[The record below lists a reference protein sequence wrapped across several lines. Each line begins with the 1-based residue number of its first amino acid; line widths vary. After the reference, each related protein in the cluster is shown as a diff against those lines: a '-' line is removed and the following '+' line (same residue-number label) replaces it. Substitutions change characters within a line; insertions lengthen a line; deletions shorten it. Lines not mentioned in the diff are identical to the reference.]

1 MISKIQLYHNAKES
15 YYAGDPIMCDD
26 AFDHL
31 ERELIKTNPE
41 ILLQVGAEVRGGKV
55 QLPIM
60 MGSLNQVHNQR
71 ELDNWN
77 RKFLGDRVLMEKLDG
92 NSVLVSYKDG
102 KFYESFSRGNGLLG
116 ANNSRHTVRM
126 RSIPKFIGIN
136 CLVRGELIIKKCDWL
151 TVKSIA
157 ESKTGKTFANS
168 RNFIAGFLNGSIGIA
183 EIYPYIDFVAFEIID
198 YVGSKSSMI
207 DTLASFNFKTP
218 KYIIAQNTAEYLPLQ
233 SLLKIMINDSPYE
246 LDGVVVEANIENR
259 PTVDADD
266 LNPTYAIKIKP
277 PSTSETTTVKSVEWN
292 CSKGGLLKPVVWF
305 EPVQIG
311 GVTISK
317 ASGYNAKNIFD
328 NGIGPGAIVTVTRQG
343 DVIPCVS
350 SVIAPVEPDP
360 VPHSTWDANGVELI
374 QMSGFERQRE
384 LKKLDY
390 FFNKLEVEF
399 IGPKNAEKLYDA
411 GVKNAVDVFNSSEQ
425 FFVQILGVN
434 GKKAW
439 NIFQEKI
446 SSVDPARL
454 FASLD
459 SFGRGIGE
467 RKLRALIDGVGI
479 EKFLNGSF
487 VKDDILALR
496 GFDTTSAEVIIE
508 NYKHAISQYT
518 LIQEFVSFNQTA
530 ERIVHSGHM
539 SGEIICATGFRFK
552 PDQLEMIISAGGVV
566 EDGVTSKTTI
576 LVTKDPSSSS
586 SKIKKARERGIK
598 IITPDE
604 FLSSF
609 KLC

>member
-1 MISKIQLYHNAKES
+1 MTSKIEFYQSAKES
-15 YYAGDPIMCDD
+15 YYAGNPIMSD
-26 AFDHL
+26 AEFDSL
-31 ERELIKTNPE
+31 ERELVKTNPE
-41 ILLQVGAEVRGGKV
+41 ILLQIGAEVRGGKV

-60 MGSLNQVHNQR
+60 MGSLNQVHDQR
-71 ELDNWN
+71 ELDIWN

-92 NSVLVSYKDG
+92 NSVLLSYKDG
-102 KFYESFSRGNGLLG
+102 KFHESFSRGNGILG

-126 RSIPKFIGIN
+126 SSIPKFVGID
-136 CLVRGELIIKKCDWL
+136 CLVRGELIIKKDDWL

-168 RNFIAGFLNGSIGIA
+168 RNFIAGFLNGSTGIV
-183 EIYPYIDFVAFEIID
+183 EIYPYIDFVAFEIIN
-198 YVGSKSSMI
+198 YNGSKSSMI
-207 DTLASFNFKTP
+207 ELLSSFNFKTP
-218 KYIIAQNTAEYLPLQ
+218 KYIIAQNTADYSLLQ
-233 SLLKIMINDSPYE
+233 SLLKIMIDESQYE

-266 LNPTYAIKIKP
+266 LNPTYTIKVKP
-277 PSTSETTTVKSVEWN
+277 PSTAETTTVKSVEWN
-292 CSKGGLLKPVVWF
+292 CSKGGLLKPVVLF

-317 ASGYNAKNIFD
+317 ASGYNAKNIFES
-328 NGIGPGAIVTVTRQG
+328 GIGPGAIVTITRQG

-360 VPHSTWDANGVELI
+360 VPHSKWDANGVELI
-374 QMSGFERQRE
+374 QLAGFERQRD

-411 GVKNAVDVFNSSEQ
+411 GVKTAVDVFNSSENI
-425 FFVQILGVN
+425 FAQILGVN

-439 NIFQEKI
+439 TIFQEKI

-479 EKFLNGSF
+479 EKFLTGNF
-487 VKDDILALR
+487 VKDDILSLR
-496 GFDTTSAEVIIE
+496 GFDTTTSEVIIE

-518 LIQEFVSFNQTA
+518 LIQEFVSFNQNKSQSEST
-530 ERIVHSGHM
+530 GQL
-539 SGEIICATGFRFK
+539 SGEVICATGFRFK
-552 PDQLEMIISAGGVV
+552 PDQLNNIVLAGGVV
-566 EDGVTSKTTI
+566 EDGVTSKTTL
-576 LVTKDPSSSS
+576 LVTKDPSSNS